1 MTKYQVGD
9 EVYLGDSYWC
19 GYTVVGV
26 KPNDSLRVKPND
38 SLRVKPNDSLDVLI
52 SSSGSMLDAFWVSS
66 NELSFIC

>member
-19 GYTVVGV
+19 GYTVMGV
-26 KPNDSLRVKPND
+26 KPNNSLRFKPNE
-38 SLRVKPNDSLDVLI
+38 KLDVLI
-52 SSSGSMLDAFWVSS
+52 SASGSMLDAFWVSS

>member
-1 MTKYQVGD
+1 MNKYQVGD

-19 GYTVVGV
+19 GYTVMKV
-26 KPNDSLRVKPND
+26 KPNNSLRVKPDN
-38 SLRVKPNDSLDVLI
+38 KLDVLI

>member
-19 GYTVVGV
+19 GYTVMGV
-26 KPNDSLRVKPND
+26 KPNNSLRVKSND
-38 SLRVKPNDSLDVLI
+38 KLDVLI
-52 SSSGSMLDAFWVSS
+52 SASGSMLDAFWVSS

>member
-9 EVYLGDSYWC
+9 EVYLGASYWC
-19 GYTVVGV
+19 GYTVTGV
-26 KPNDSLRVKPND
+26 KPNN

-52 SSSGSMLDAFWVSS
+52 SSSGSLLDAFWVSS

>member
-1 MTKYQVGD
+1 MSKYQVGD

-38 SLRVKPNDSLDVLI
+38 SLDVLI
-52 SSSGSMLDAFWVSS
+52 SASGSVLDAFWVSS

>member
-26 KPNDSLRVKPND
+26 KPNNSLRVKSND
-38 SLRVKPNDSLDVLI
+38 KLDVLI
-52 SSSGSMLDAFWVSS
+52 SASGSMLDAFWVSS

>member
-19 GYTVVGV
+19 GYTVMGV
-26 KPNDSLRVKPND
+26 KPDDRLRVKPND
-38 SLRVKPNDSLDVLI
+38 RLDVLI

-66 NELSFIC
+66 KELSFIC

>member
-1 MTKYQVGD
+1 MNKYQVGD

-19 GYTVVGV
+19 GYTVMGV
-26 KPNDSLRVKPND
+26 KPNNSLRVKTND
-38 SLRVKPNDSLDVLI
+38 KLDVLI

>member
-19 GYTVVGV
+19 GYTVMGV
-26 KPNDSLRVKPND
+26 KTNNR
-38 SLRVKPNDSLDVLI
+38 LDVLI
-52 SSSGSMLDAFWVSS
+52 SASGSMLDAFWVSS

>member
-1 MTKYQVGD
+1 MNKYQVGD

-19 GYTVVGV
+19 GYTVMKV
-26 KPNDSLRVKPND
+26 KTNNSLRVKPD
-38 SLRVKPNDSLDVLI
+38 SKLDVLI

>member
-1 MTKYQVGD
+1 MSKFKVRD

-19 GYTVVGV
+19 GYTVMGV
-26 KPNDSLRVKPND
+26 KSNDSLRVKPD
-38 SLRVKPNDSLDVLI
+38 SKLDVLI

>member
-26 KPNDSLRVKPND
+26 KPNNSLRVKSND
-38 SLRVKPNDSLDVLI
+38 KLDVLI
-52 SSSGSMLDAFWVSS
+52 SASGSMLDAFWVSS
-66 NELSFIC
+66 KELSFIC